1 MSANGK
7 YQLAT
12 NFIAGASLYRSYDYG
27 VTWAATT
34 APSAQWRPNAISA
47 TGQYQ
52 IAGVWVGG
60 FYTSNNYG
68 VTWTQNTTVSGNR
81 YWLAAA
87 ISASGKYQ
95 AIQDCSGDVVS
106 GYIYNS
112 SDYGVTFTANT
123 SAGKLGWGWISMSA
137 NGQYQAAVSGAGGVV
152 NYPYISRDF
161 GVTFTP
167 NTSIG
172 QSNWTSIS
180 MSANGQ
186 NMATCAGFGYIYTS
200 IDYGVTW
207 SQKLSIGYKFWSNV
221 LLSANSQYMIAND
234 SSNNIYRSITPYND
248 TVANFVTV
256 NNSINPLTTNS
267 INVGGAANLW
277 STVYAN
283 SGTITSSDQRL
294 KTNITPSN
302 LGTNFI
308 SQLNPVSYKWLEGA
322 NVPNEDSTVTIR
334 PGKRRFYGFLA
345 QDVKQT
351 LDDLS
356 VNDFAGW
363 VLTDTANPDSAQ
375 GLRYTEF
382 VSPIIKSIQ
391 EINTDLSTTLAS
403 IHDLSANIHSLYTQT
418 QT

>member
-1 MSANGK
+1 MSANG
-7 YQLAT
+7 
-12 NFIAGASLYRSYDYG
+12 
-27 VTWAATT
+27 
-34 APSAQWRPNAISA
+34 
-47 TGQYQ
+47 QYQ
-52 IAGVWVGG
+52 ILGANGDNGYAY

-68 VTWTQNTTVSGNR
+68 VSFTQNGYGGATGFGGSFFN
-81 YWLAAA
+81 
-87 ISASGKYQ
+87 SCMSSDGKYQ
-95 AIQDCSGDVVS
+95 LLLTYTNGIFA
-106 GYIYNS
+106 S
-112 SDYGVTFTANT
+112 SNYGVTWTTLSLSTSSNT
-123 SAGKLGWGWISMSA
+123 QSINISA
-137 NGQYQAAVSGAGGVV
+137 NGQYIICG
-152 NYPYISRDF
+152 N
-161 GVTFTP
+161 
-167 NTSIG
+167 N
-172 QSNWTSIS
+172 
-180 MSANGQ
+180 
-186 NMATCAGFGYIYTS
+186 AT
-200 IDYGVTW
+200 
-207 SQKLSIGYKFWSNV
+207 L
-221 LLSANSQYMIAND
+221 
-234 SSNNIYRSITPYND
+234 NISITPFND
-248 TVANFVTV
+248 TVANYVIV
-256 NNSINPLTTNS
+256 NNSITPLTTNS
-267 INVGGAANLW
+267 INVGGASNLW

-322 NVPNEDSTVTIR
+322 NVPNEDGTVTIR

-403 IHDLSANIHSLYTQT
+403 INDLSANIHSLYTQT
-418 QT
+418 QTPSSS